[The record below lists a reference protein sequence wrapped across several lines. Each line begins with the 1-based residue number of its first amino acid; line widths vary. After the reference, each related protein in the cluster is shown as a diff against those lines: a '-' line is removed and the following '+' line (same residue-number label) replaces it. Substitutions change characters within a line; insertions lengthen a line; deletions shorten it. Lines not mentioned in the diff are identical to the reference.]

1 MDNVTADGN
10 EHADLVSLPFSDHPE
25 QVADETG
32 REDQAKLR
40 HVHRTAKAALAIS
53 ENPTSR
59 YSRKRV
65 LIGSSPLRTS

>member
-1 MDNVTADGN
+1 METNAR
-10 EHADLVSLPFSDHPE
+10 LVSLAFSDDPE
-25 QVADETG
+25 QIADKTR
-32 REDQAKLR
+32 RENEAQLR